1 MSNAGQLKLAFVG
14 CGGIAQAHW
23 RGIQAIAL
31 DIQVTAAVDTNTKRA
46 QAMAEQTGGRPF
58 TSLTEA
64 LAQGDFNAV
73 DIMLPHNQHEE
84 SAVTA
89 FRAGKHVLLEKPMS
103 TTLDSCDRI
112 MAAAAEAGIVFA
124 IAEQAQF
131 WADAVKVRELLQDG
145 AIGDVITARAYF
157 GGRAGTGWG
166 SKPWRYD
173 KAITGGGIV
182 IDGGSHT
189 IRPLRMWFGEI
200 EEVVAVTGHPLADME
215 GESLARAL
223 LRFSSG
229 LVVGFDALRAG
240 SFHGPGEE
248 FRITGTE
255 GELVIE
261 KGKNGRLVRYTRDH
275 TDGEVILDNKA
286 DGRNAAFGYE
296 LLDFQ
301 RAVLEGTPTATTAEY
316 ATGELRTALAIYR
329 SAESRQWEKVW
340 DCL

>member
-1 MSNAGQLKLAFVG
+1 MSNSDQLKLAFVG

-23 RGIQAIAL
+23 RGIQAIAPQ
-31 DIQVTAAVDTNTKRA
+31 IQVTATIDTDPERA

-58 TSLTEA
+58 TSLEEA
-64 LAQGDFNAV
+64 LAIGDFTAV
-73 DIMLPHNQHEE
+73 DIMLPHIQHEE
-84 SAVTA
+84 AAVLA
-89 FRAGKHVLLEKPMS
+89 FQSGKHVLLEKPMS
-103 TTLDSCDRI
+103 TTLESCDRI
-112 MAAAAEAGIVFA
+112 VDAARKAGVVFA

-131 WADAVKVRELLQDG
+131 WPDAIKIRDLLREG
-145 AIGDVITARAYF
+145 AIGEVITARAYF
-157 GGRAGTGWG
+157 GGRVGKGWG

-173 KAITGGGIV
+173 KAITGGGIC

-200 EEVVAVTGHPLADME
+200 DEVVATIGHPLAEME

-223 LRFSSG
+223 FRFSSG

-248 FRITGTE
+248 FRITGAQ

-261 KGKNGRLVRYTRDH
+261 KGKNGRLVRYTSEH
-275 TDGEVILDNKA
+275 PDGEVILDNKNE
-286 DGRNAAFGYE
+286 GRNAAFGYE

-301 RAVLEGTPTATTAEY
+301 RAVLAGKPTETTIEY
-316 ATGELRTALAIYR
+316 SMGEVRTALAIYR
-329 SAESRQWEKVW
+329 SAESRRWEKVW
-340 DCL
+340 E